1 LSRIIESESDL
12 VVEIQR
18 GHYESQ
24 LNVAIT
30 VISITVNTF
39 ASNKIEIAHFLEIPP
54 HLIIANVIYL
64 LRKLFV
70 ARTVGR
76 KFRKMP

>member
-39 ASNKIEIAHFLEIPP
+39 ASNKIEIARFWK
-54 HLIIANVIYL
+54 YL
-64 LRKLFV
+64 HIL
-70 ARTVGR
+70 
-76 KFRKMP
+76 